1 MDGGGRDGDDQLFLS
16 FFFFYL
22 DSISF
27 YHLIKRERYSREK
40 GGGRRSFEGILRLL
54 TTGGVHF
61 HGSRRGK

>member
-1 MDGGGRDGDDQLFLS
+1 MDGAEGGDDQLFLL

-54 TTGGVHF
+54 TGGVHF